1 MTEAVKPA
9 IARPDAVLMPM
20 AVATKAASE
29 EAQRLLWY
37 KTQFGP
43 VLQSRRVFAR
53 QCHGGKDVLLS
64 PEGADVTLYFPQ
76 DHPRAGQDRYRWE
89 PQDGGVQFGYLI
101 EDDAPDAA

>member
-1 MTEAVKPA
+1 MTDTAKPK
-9 IARPDAVLMPM
+9 PDVVLLPM
-20 AVATKAASE
+20 AVAMKAARE

-64 PEGADVTLYFPQ
+64 QEGAGVTLYHPQ
-76 DHPRAGQDRYRWE
+76 DHPQAGQDRYRWE
-89 PQDGGVQFGYLI
+89 PQEGGIQFGYLLKD
-101 EDDAPDAA
+101 ESPDAAR